1 VLDEHLRSIELV
13 WVRDIG
19 AELPTLDDDALIH
32 ALARHGHSVLVTSDY
47 HMLDDPAVL
56 VALHLTRVTLF
67 AIEKAG
73 HDPLIA
79 TGVLLKDLLPALRK
93 GSPPRTGVPDP
104 PHRLASSPRVRP
116 ARPLRREPPDRAP
129 GPHRPPSATGLTGRL
144 RTEVLVLRGSPS
156 VRESSGFHRT
166 APCVRIPRRV
176 VPPMR
181 SCGPPTLN
189 QPP

>member
-47 HMLDDPAVL
+47 HKLDDPAVL

-93 GSPPRTGVPDP
+93 GSPRGQVYRTRPTA
-104 PHRLASSPRVRP
+104 LRP
-116 ARPLRREPPDRAP
+116 APAFDLLARYAANHRIEPQVLIDR
-129 GPHRPPSATGLTGRL
+129 HRP
-144 RTEVLVLRGSPS
+144 RG
-156 VRESSGFHRT
+156 
-166 APCVRIPRRV
+166 
-176 VPPMR
+176 
-181 SCGPPTLN
+181 
-189 QPP
+189 